1 MSVSSGII
9 IMSMRFEWDPK
20 KAEKN
25 LEKHGVTFQE
35 AATIFGD
42 PLAITFQDPDHSL
55 EEERQLTF
63 GQSLQRRLIVV
74 SHTKRGG
81 RTRIIT
87 ARLMDR
93 NERVIYEEG

>member
-1 MSVSSGII
+1 
-9 IMSMRFEWDPK
+9 MRFEWDPK

-35 AATIFGD
+35 AATIFGA
-42 PLAITFQDPDHSL
+42 PLAITFQDPDYSL

-74 SHTKRGG
+74 SHTKRGD
-81 RTRIIT
+81 RTRSIT
-87 ARLMDR
+87 ARLMDS
-93 NERVIYEEG
+93 NSGEV